1 MKEVTYRKDHPVAIT
16 VVDNAKLRLVQRDS
30 IISKHIELL
39 LAALLCHGI
48 KWERAQRVDHLISL

>member
-30 IISKHIELL
+30 IIDKHIELYS
-39 LAALLCHGI
+39 LAALLRHEFI
-48 KWERAQRVDHLISL
+48 NLA